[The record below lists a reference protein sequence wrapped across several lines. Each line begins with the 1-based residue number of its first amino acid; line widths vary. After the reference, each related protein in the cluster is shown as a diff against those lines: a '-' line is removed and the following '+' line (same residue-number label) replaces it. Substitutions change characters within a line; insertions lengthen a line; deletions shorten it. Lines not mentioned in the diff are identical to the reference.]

1 MNFYAVFTLVFSIIL
16 LVHPLPAVKACVEH
30 IILCGIC
37 QHLSESHI
45 TITSSIVNKY
55 IANYENGADL
65 PSEIIAIT
73 AAQLLAKILPI
84 LGEAIK
90 SQLDEFLNSLLPALG
105 KDSLAL
111 QTTVLRSLV
120 LIGNADATII
130 EVILKQVYLQMKK
143 QLDMLK
149 EEKNPTVILQIME
162 SDIITSYAKGIG
174 ELLILLYTSIY
185 IHLILSFIRTI

>member
-1 MNFYAVFTLVFSIIL
+1 M
-16 LVHPLPAVKACVEH
+16 KACVEH
-30 IILCGIC
+30 IILCGVC

-73 AAQLLAKILPI
+73 AAQLLAKILSI

-90 SQLDEFLNSLLPALG
+90 SQLDEFLNSLLPALA

-143 QLDMLK
+143 QLDVLK
-149 EEKNPTVILQIME
+149 EEKNPAMVLQIME

-185 IHLILSFIRTI
+185 ITFDISCFRTI

>member
-1 MNFYAVFTLVFSIIL
+1 M
-16 LVHPLPAVKACVEH
+16 KACVEH
-30 IILCGIC
+30 IILCGVC

-84 LGEAIK
+84 LAEAIK
-90 SQLDEFLNSLLPALG
+90 SQLDEFLNSRLPALA

-143 QLDMLK
+143 QLDVLK
-149 EEKNPTVILQIME
+149 EEKNPAMVLQIME

-185 IHLILSFIRTI
+185 ITFDISCIRTI

>member
-1 MNFYAVFTLVFSIIL
+1 M
-16 LVHPLPAVKACVEH
+16 KACVEH
-30 IILCGIC
+30 IILCGVC

-90 SQLDEFLNSLLPALG
+90 SQLDEFLNSLLPALA

-143 QLDMLK
+143 QLDVLK
-149 EEKNPTVILQIME
+149 EEKNPAMVLQIME

-185 IHLILSFIRTI
+185 ITFDISCTRTI

>member
-1 MNFYAVFTLVFSIIL
+1 MLSSH
-16 LVHPLPAVKACVEH
+16 LVHPIPAVKACVEH
-30 IILCGIC
+30 VILCGIC

-45 TITSSIVNKY
+45 SITSSIVNKY
-55 IANYENGADL
+55 IANYQNGADL
-65 PSEIIAIT
+65 PSEIVAIT

-90 SQLDEFLNSLLPALG
+90 AQLDEFLNSLLPALA
-105 KDSLAL
+105 KDSMAL

-120 LIGNADATII
+120 LIGHTDASII

-143 QLDMLK
+143 QLDEVK
-149 EEKNPTVILQIME
+149 EEKDPSKVLRILE

-174 ELLILLYTSIY
+174 ELLILLYTSTDVTV
-185 IHLILSFIRTI
+185 L

>member
-1 MNFYAVFTLVFSIIL
+1 M
-16 LVHPLPAVKACVEH
+16 KACVEH
-30 IILCGIC
+30 IILCGVC

-90 SQLDEFLNSLLPALG
+90 SQLDEFLNSLLPALA

-143 QLDMLK
+143 QLDVLK
-149 EEKNPTVILQIME
+149 EEKNPAMVLQIME

-185 IHLILSFIRTI
+185 ITFDISCIRTI

>member
-1 MNFYAVFTLVFSIIL
+1 M
-16 LVHPLPAVKACVEH
+16 
-30 IILCGIC
+30 
-37 QHLSESHI
+37 
-45 TITSSIVNKY
+45 NKY

-90 SQLDEFLNSLLPALG
+90 SQLDEFLNSLLPALA

-143 QLDMLK
+143 QLDVLK
-149 EEKNPTVILQIME
+149 EEKNPAMVLQIME

-185 IHLILSFIRTI
+185 ITFDISCIRTI

>member
-1 MNFYAVFTLVFSIIL
+1 M
-16 LVHPLPAVKACVEH
+16 
-30 IILCGIC
+30 
-37 QHLSESHI
+37 
-45 TITSSIVNKY
+45 
-55 IANYENGADL
+55 
-65 PSEIIAIT
+65 
-73 AAQLLAKILPI
+73 
-84 LGEAIK
+84 
-90 SQLDEFLNSLLPALG
+90 NSLLPALG

-162 SDIITSYAKGIG
+162 SDIITSYARGIGELLIFTGTFLRG